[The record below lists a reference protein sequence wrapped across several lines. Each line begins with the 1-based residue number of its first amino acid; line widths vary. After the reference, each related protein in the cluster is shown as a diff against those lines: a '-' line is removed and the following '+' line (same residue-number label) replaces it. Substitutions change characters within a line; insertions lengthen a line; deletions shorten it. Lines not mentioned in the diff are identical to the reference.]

1 MSELLALGFGVLV
14 VLAITAATGY
24 FVAQEFAYISV
35 DRSRLGAAA
44 NSGDDQAERTLGIT
58 RRTSFMLSGAQL
70 GITVTGLLVGYVA
83 EPLIGSSIGA
93 MLGGVGVPRA
103 VSFAVGAVLAIAF
116 STVVQMVFGE
126 LFPKNL
132 AIARPE
138 PLARWL
144 SRSTSLY
151 LTIFGPV
158 IWIFDQ
164 TSNLLLRALRIEPV
178 HDVEHSATA
187 RDLEHIV
194 EDSRE
199 SGDLPAELS
208 VMLDRI
214 IDFPRRQV
222 SHAMIPRSR
231 TDVMREDTTIG
242 QIREA
247 MAGGHSRYPVLTADT
262 DDVVGV
268 VQLADVLSSHRPM
281 SDPVTT
287 IMRPPLVISSL
298 TELPEALRLL
308 RESHNQL
315 ACVIDEYGGLT
326 GVLALEDLAEELV
339 GEITDEHD
347 PDTPDYEPVEGDGI
361 WVMSGDVHVDEV
373 ERALAIDLPR
383 GPYETIGGLVI
394 DELGGLPQEGA
405 TLQVRLP
412 DDPGE
417 YAHEDEPD
425 PHYLTIHVLDIERHV
440 PSRVRLELP
449 EELLVDPEAELDD
462 EIDNPSG
469 HRARRL
475 RRLWARDEASR
486 RDDTS
491 DSDEAS
497 DTRRSA
503 RGEQVGEATAAPDAD
518 PAGRDEQGG
527 AR

>member
-1 MSELLALGFGVLV
+1 MTELLALLFGVLV
-14 VLAITAATGY
+14 VLLITAATGY
-24 FVAQEFAYISV
+24 FVAQEFAYMAV
-35 DRSRLGAAA
+35 DRSRLGARAA
-44 NSGDDQAERTLGIT
+44 AGDDQAERTLGIT
-58 RRTSFMLSGAQL
+58 KRTSFMLSGAQL

-83 EPLIGSSIGA
+83 EPLIGSSLSS
-93 MLGGVGVPRA
+93 MLGGVGVPGA
-103 VSFAVGAVLAIAF
+103 VSFAVGAVVAIAF

-138 PLARWL
+138 PVARRL

-151 LTIFGPV
+151 LTLFGPI
-158 IWIFDQ
+158 IWVFDQ

-199 SGDLPAELS
+199 SGDLPQELS

-231 TDVMREDTTIG
+231 TDVLRDDTTIA
-242 QIREA
+242 QVRAA
-247 MAGGHSRYPVLTADT
+247 MAGGHSRYPVLTSDT
-262 DDVVGV
+262 DDVIGI
-268 VQLADVLSSHRPM
+268 VQLADVLATHRPL

-287 IMRPPLVISSL
+287 IMREPVVIASL

-361 WVMSGDVHVDEV
+361 WVMAGDVHVDEV
-373 ERALAIDLPR
+373 ERSLAIDLPR
-383 GPYETIGGLVI
+383 GPYETIAGLVI
-394 DELGGLPQEGA
+394 DEHGGLPEPGT
-405 TLQVRLP
+405 TLRVRLP

-417 YAHEDEPD
+417 FAHEEEPD
-425 PHYLTIHVLDIERHV
+425 PRYLTVTVLAVERHV

-449 EELLVDPEAELDD
+449 QELVARESQADSPE
-462 EIDNPSG
+462 
-469 HRARRL
+469 
-475 RRLWARDEASR
+475 
-486 RDDTS
+486 
-491 DSDEAS
+491 DSA
-497 DTRRSA
+497 
-503 RGEQVGEATAAPDAD
+503 VGGD
-518 PAGRDEQGG
+518 PA
-527 AR
+527 